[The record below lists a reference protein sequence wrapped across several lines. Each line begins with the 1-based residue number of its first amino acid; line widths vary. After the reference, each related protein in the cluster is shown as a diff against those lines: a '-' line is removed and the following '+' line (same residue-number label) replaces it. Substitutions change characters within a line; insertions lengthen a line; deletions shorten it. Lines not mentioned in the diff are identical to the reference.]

1 MDDYNT
7 IRDDR
12 MVDYNIIY
20 LKKDDQIE
28 IIQQKT
34 YETKLNVKFK
44 PGVLKNYGEK
54 DQSGKQVTK
63 DESII
68 GAYKNGFYLI
78 NDEKNVMDRYGNIIE
93 KPLGFDMFQL

>member
-1 MDDYNT
+1 MIIIEFWKVISHFRDFITKKTGIIDKNYNILRMDDYNT

-44 PGVLKNYGEK
+44 PGVLKTMAKKTNLENK
-54 DQSGKQVTK
+54 
-63 DESII
+63 
-68 GAYKNGFYLI
+68 
-78 NDEKNVMDRYGNIIE
+78 
-93 KPLGFDMFQL
+93 